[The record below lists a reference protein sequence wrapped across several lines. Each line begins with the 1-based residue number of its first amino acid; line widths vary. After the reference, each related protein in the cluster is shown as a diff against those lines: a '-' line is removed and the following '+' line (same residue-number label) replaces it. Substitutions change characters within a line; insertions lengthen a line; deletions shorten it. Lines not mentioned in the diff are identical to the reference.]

1 MGTPCR
7 ETYRLR
13 PLQRLFY
20 FVAITSENNALTL
33 RITSVLSVESAS
45 GNVFE
50 SRSHIGRILL
60 IAHLTPWLPKV
71 RQYRQKTRLFSPHS
85 LHNTEAGGVPDVDL
99 GCGSSAYARD
109 FSLQDFSPARRSKS
123 RLLFSRPS
131 SSFSTQDNGFLEISP
146 SRPSVFDN
154 ATPPASSCFVNA
166 HRAVFSSE

>member
-1 MGTPCR
+1 MV
-7 ETYRLR
+7 
-13 PLQRLFY
+13 QRLFY

-33 RITSVLSVESAS
+33 KITSVLSVESAS
-45 GNVFE
+45 GLDISVHRAGYVFE

-71 RQYRQKTRLFSPHS
+71 RQHRQKTRLFSPHS
-85 LHNTEAGGVPDVDL
+85 LHNTEAGDVPDVDL

-109 FSLQDFSPARRSKS
+109 FSLQDFPPTRRSKS
-123 RLLFSRPS
+123 RLLFSCPS
-131 SSFSTQDNGFLEISP
+131 SSFSTQDNGFFEISP

-166 HRAVFSSE
+166 HHAVFSSE